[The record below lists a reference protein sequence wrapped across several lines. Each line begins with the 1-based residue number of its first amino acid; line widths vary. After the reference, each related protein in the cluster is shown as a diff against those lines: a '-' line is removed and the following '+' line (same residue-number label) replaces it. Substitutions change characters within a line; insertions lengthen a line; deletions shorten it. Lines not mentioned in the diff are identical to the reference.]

1 MTKFYQRPINEL
13 IQTRYSCR
21 NYFKKK
27 IEYTKLIELKE
38 TCSTF
43 KKGLT
48 GEKVTFQFIELS
60 DDDLRKMKL
69 ADFSYIIH
77 PMSFITCSIQKSE
90 LAYESCG
97 YLFEHIILKAT
108 DLSLGTCWL
117 GYFNPG
123 FFREVKLADDEILP
137 AVCVVGYAAERG
149 YPSMR
154 TRWENI
160 FFEEDFDT
168 PISRESAGRYW
179 ESLEMVRLAPSSG
192 NTQPWR
198 IIKERKKNTFHF
210 YKKVID
216 RSYERKRL
224 HNIDLGIAM
233 CHFELASKKN
243 NLEGKWEKKEQN
255 IRWIP
260 GRTEYILS
268 WIEKS

>member
-1 MTKFYQRPINEL
+1 MFYQRPINEL

-38 TCSTF
+38 TCSMF
-43 KKGLT
+43 KKGLA
-48 GEKVTFQFIELS
+48 GEKVTFQFIELNEN
-60 DDDLRKMKL
+60 DLRKMIS

-77 PMSFITCSIQKSE
+77 PMNFIACSIQKSE

-97 YLFEHIILKAT
+97 YLFEYIVLKAT
-108 DLSLGTCWL
+108 DLGLGTCWL

-123 FFREVKLADDEILP
+123 FFKEVQLADDEILP
-137 AVCVVGYAAERG
+137 AVCVVGYAAEKG

-160 FFEEDFDT
+160 FFIGDFDT
-168 PISRESAGRYW
+168 PISRELAGKYS

-198 IIKERKKNTFHF
+198 IVKEREKNTFHF
-210 YKKVID
+210 YKKAVD

-224 HNIDLGIAM
+224 HNIDVGIAM
-233 CHFELASKKN
+233 CHFELASRKN
-243 NLEGKWEKKEQN
+243 NLEGKWEKKVQN

-260 GRTEYILS
+260 RRTEYIIS
-268 WIEKS
+268 WIGNTQ